1 MMIQVCEYI
10 KISELYTL
18 KWWILLYLDYI
29 QLLKSVINEGV
40 ITLKTSSNDGI
51 GNWDQLCESLSHV
64 CLFMT
69 PWTIACQ
76 APLSMEFS
84 RQE

>member
-64 CLFMT
+64 WLFMT

>member
-51 GNWDQLCESLSHV
+51 GNWDQSCELLSHV
-64 CLFMT
+64 WLFMT
-69 PWTIACQ
+69 PWTMACQ